1 MRFSSGN
8 SSPSPGWPTSPRT
21 RSSCPTG
28 SATERGLVSLR
39 PPLDGTLRARSTTTD
54 STVNVTTPR
63 EPVTK
68 SYSLASQNWRC
79 VEYWR
84 VPRGAFGHLG
94 REGGAPP
101 GCRLSAGSRLA
112 AARGVLWSPR
122 TRRPRVES
130 SRNRILMGRYATE
143 RAHRTSVLTCLV
155 QATSDRTSERRVEL
169 PEPSE
174 AHFFINDCVHKLPWK
189 V

>member
-68 SYSLASQNWRC
+68 IILTCFAELEVRG
-79 VEYWR
+79 VLDWR

-169 PEPSE
+169 PELRST
-174 AHFFINDCVHKLPWK
+174 FFN
-189 V
+189 